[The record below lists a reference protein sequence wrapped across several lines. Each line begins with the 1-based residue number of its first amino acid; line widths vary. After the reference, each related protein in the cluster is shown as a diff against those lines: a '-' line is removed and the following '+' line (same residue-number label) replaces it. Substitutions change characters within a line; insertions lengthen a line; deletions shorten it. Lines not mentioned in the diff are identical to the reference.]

1 MFAELLL
8 GKSEAIF
15 PGELIFTANI
25 NAINVAQNTPSQFD
39 MICSKCGVPDE
50 ESWPGF
56 KSFGNY
62 ANMIP
67 KKNYPRT
74 LMSYMRKKKPK

>member
-1 MFAELLL
+1 M
-8 GKSEAIF
+8 
-15 PGELIFTANI
+15 FTANI